1 MEEENVTEY
10 EPTSQ
15 LIKTCHDQHN
25 KDRRQCNNFSIE
37 SILSSASSALALVA
51 KQKATRLEKAEQTF
65 SGNHGILEQGLLRAD
80 QTFPDNRSPEDNGIH
95 ENVLEQEMGHAE
107 EDNDDEEDDVDVE
120 SRNSSPSSQLSSNH
134 HFNINTTTPNFQ
146 LFGLSKGKNFQ
157 NTLKNILDTLIL

>member
-15 LIKTCHDQHN
+15 LIKTCHDQYN

-51 KQKATRLEKAEQTF
+51 KQKATRLEKTEETF
-65 SGNHGILEQGLLRAD
+65 SVNHGILEQGILRAD
-80 QTFPDNRSPEDNGIH
+80 QTFPGNRSPEDSGIH
-95 ENVLEQEMGHAE
+95 ENVLEQEMGHAQ
-107 EDNDDEEDDVDVE
+107 EDNDDEEDDVDVD

-146 LFGLSKGKNFQ
+146 LFGLSKGNNCQ